1 MRHPL
6 RLPAVLS
13 SAAAC
18 VMACASAF
26 GANLLT
32 NPGFELPPDTS
43 MNVDNTVTGWNLLL
57 DTSRAQFYN
66 HTPGALPAAQ
76 GGSWSLWL
84 KTFESAGGGAT
95 QTVPVTAGTTYNFT
109 ALMLFEPSYPN
120 IPNIDSFVQMQFQDS
135 MGNNVGSADVTHINK
150 ATVVADKMTWT
161 PYSVVGTAPAGA
173 TQVQVEVGW
182 ANGSGVTGQ
191 QSAFADDVSL
201 TIPEPASLGLLSLC
215 GLGLLV
221 RRRNAKAA

>member
-6 RLPAVLS
+6 CLAAVLLI
-13 SAAAC
+13 AGVALTAC
-18 VMACASAF
+18 PNGFA
-26 GANLLT
+26 ANLLT
-32 NPGFELPPDTS
+32 NPGFEDPPDKT
-43 MNVDNTVTGWNLLL
+43 MNVDTTVTGWNLLL
-57 DTSRAQFYN
+57 DTGRAQFYN
-66 HTPGALPAAQ
+66 HTPGALPTNM

-84 KTFESAGGGAT
+84 KSFEAAGGGAT

-135 MGNNVGSADVTHINK
+135 GGHAVGSADVTHINK
-150 ATVVADKMTWT
+150 ATVVADKTTWT

-173 TQVQVEVGW
+173 SQVQVEVGW

-191 QSAFADDVSL
+191 QSAFADDASL
-201 TIPEPASLGLLSLC
+201 TVPEPASLCLFSLC
-215 GLGLLV
+215 AAGLLV
-221 RRRNAKAA
+221 RRRNGGLA